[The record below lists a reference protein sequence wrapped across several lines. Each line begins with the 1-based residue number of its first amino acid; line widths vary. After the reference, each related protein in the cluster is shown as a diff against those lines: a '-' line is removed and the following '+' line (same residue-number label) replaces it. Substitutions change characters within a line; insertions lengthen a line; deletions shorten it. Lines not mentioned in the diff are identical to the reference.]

1 VSYLRDTERILE
13 RRDVRCNAAW
23 TSAEQVGKLP
33 PAGLDSD
40 GTFLYSLK
48 YGTDRCP
55 GGVGRPCSGEP
66 A

>member
-13 RRDVRCNAAW
+13 HEMYAATPAW

-33 PAGLDSD
+33 RAGLDPD